1 MTLPQR
7 RRLAV
12 TTSCTWR
19 MQSPAVSTPAAD
31 ANGRLNRHAMTR
43 STRALMRYSVL
54 LPLSVALLAYAAP
67 SPAQQVASSN
77 ARSALE
83 SRAAR
88 AESVAALDSETATVR
103 AERRAEASA
112 LRARLRDGDFHVGDR
127 ITVNVAGEPTLSNT
141 YTVRSGNV
149 LEIPSVGDVS
159 LHGVLRS
166 ELHDVLLREIG
177 RYIKQPEIQ
186 VTMLVNVGILG
197 AIGRP
202 GFYGVAPDAPL
213 TDVLMTAGGPTG
225 NTDFARS
232 RIMRGTSEFA
242 NASQVR
248 RLLEENA
255 TIDQLGLQSG
265 DQIIVGE
272 RTNRWQSLPMIV
284 SIVSVLATTA
294 VLFSHR

>member
-1 MTLPQR
+1 
-7 RRLAV
+7 
-12 TTSCTWR
+12 
-19 MQSPAVSTPAAD
+19 
-31 ANGRLNRHAMTR
+31 MTR
-43 STRALMRYSVL
+43 STRAHIRPALWL
-54 LPLSVALLAYAAP
+54 ALSAALVAHAAP
-67 SPAQQVASSN
+67 SLAQQVAASSN

-88 AESVAALDSETATVR
+88 AESVAALDSEAATVR
-103 AERRAEASA
+103 AERRAEANA

-127 ITVNVAGEPTLSNT
+127 ITVNVAGEPTMSNT

-149 LEIPSVGDVS
+149 LEIPTVGEVS

-166 ELHDVLLREIG
+166 ELHDVLLHEIS

-232 RIMRGTSEFA
+232 RIMRGASEFA
-242 NASQVR
+242 SSDRVR
-248 RLLEENA
+248 GLLEANT

-272 RTNRWQSLPMIV
+272 RTNRWQSLPLIV

-294 VLFSHR
+294 VLFTHR

>member
-1 MTLPQR
+1 
-7 RRLAV
+7 
-12 TTSCTWR
+12 
-19 MQSPAVSTPAAD
+19 
-31 ANGRLNRHAMTR
+31 
-43 STRALMRYSVL
+43 MRYSVWSV
-54 LPLSVALLAYAAP
+54 LSVALLAYAAP
-67 SPAQQVASSN
+67 SSAQQVASSN
-77 ARSALE
+77 ARNALE

-88 AESVAALDSETATVR
+88 AESVAALDSETAAVR

-127 ITVNVAGEPTLSNT
+127 ITVNVTGEPTMSNT

-149 LEIPSVGDVS
+149 LEIPSVGEIS

-166 ELHDVLLREIG
+166 ELHDVLQREIG

-202 GFYGVAPDAPL
+202 GFYGVAPDAAL

-232 RIMRGTSEFA
+232 RIMRGASEFA
-242 NASQVR
+242 SADKVR
-248 RLLEENA
+248 RLLEENM

-265 DQIIVGE
+265 DQIVIGE
-272 RTNRWQSLPMIV
+272 RTNRWQSLPLVV

>member
-1 MTLPQR
+1 
-7 RRLAV
+7 
-12 TTSCTWR
+12 
-19 MQSPAVSTPAAD
+19 
-31 ANGRLNRHAMTR
+31 MTR
-43 STRALMRYSVL
+43 STRALMRYSVW
-54 LPLSVALLAYAAP
+54 LPLSVALLAYAA
-67 SPAQQVASSN
+67 SASAQQVASSN

-88 AESVAALDSETATVR
+88 AESVAALDSEAATVR

-166 ELHDVLLREIG
+166 ELHDVLQREIG
-177 RYIKQPEIQ
+177 RFIKQPEIQ
-186 VTMLVNVGILG
+186 VTMLVSVGILG

-232 RIMRGTSEFA
+232 RIMRGASEFA
-242 NASQVR
+242 SADQVR

-272 RTNRWQSLPMIV
+272 RTNRWQSLPLIV
-284 SIVSVLATTA
+284 SVVSVLATTA

>member
-1 MTLPQR
+1 MRT
-7 RRLAV
+7 A
-12 TTSCTWR
+12 T
-19 MQSPAVSTPAAD
+19 
-31 ANGRLNRHAMTR
+31 AMTR
-43 STRALMRYSVL
+43 STRALNRCTISL
-54 LPLSVALLAYAAP
+54 SLSVALFVPAA
-67 SPAQQVASSN
+67 SSSGQQVIGSN

-88 AESVAALDSETATVR
+88 AESVAALDSEPGTVR
-103 AERRAEASA
+103 AERRAEASV

-127 ITVNVAGEPTLSNT
+127 ITLTVAGEPTLSNT

-149 LEIPSVGDVS
+149 LEIPSVGEVS
-159 LHGVLRS
+159 LRGVLRD
-166 ELHDVLLREIG
+166 ELRDVLLREVA
-177 RYIKQPEIQ
+177 RYIKQPDIQ

-202 GFYGVAPDAPL
+202 GFYGVAPDAAL

-225 NTDFARS
+225 NTDLSRS

-242 NASQVR
+242 SGGMVR

-272 RTNRWQSLPMIV
+272 RTNRWQSLPLIASV
-284 SIVSVLATTA
+284 VSVLATTA

>member
-1 MTLPQR
+1 
-7 RRLAV
+7 
-12 TTSCTWR
+12 
-19 MQSPAVSTPAAD
+19 
-31 ANGRLNRHAMTR
+31 MTR
-43 STRALMRYSVL
+43 STRTPKRHPIWLS
-54 LPLSVALLAYAAP
+54 LSVALLAYAAP
-67 SPAQQVASSN
+67 SSGQQVANSS

-83 SRAAR
+83 LRAAR
-88 AESVAALDSETATVR
+88 AESVAALDSEAATVR
-103 AERRAEASA
+103 AERRAEANA
-112 LRARLRDGDFHVGDR
+112 LRARLREGDFHVGDR
-127 ITVNVAGEPTLSNT
+127 ITVSVAGEPTMSNT

-149 LEIPSVGDVS
+149 LEIPAVGEIS

-186 VTMLVNVGILG
+186 VTMLVKVGILG

-202 GFYGVAPDAPL
+202 GFYGVAPDAAL
-213 TDVLMTAGGPTG
+213 TDVVMTAGGPTG
-225 NTDFARS
+225 TTDFARS
-232 RIMRGTSEFA
+232 RIMRGASEFA
-242 NASQVR
+242 SADRVR

-272 RTNRWQSLPMIV
+272 RTNRWQSLPLIV
-284 SIVSVLATTA
+284 SVVSVLATTA

>member
-1 MTLPQR
+1 
-7 RRLAV
+7 
-12 TTSCTWR
+12 
-19 MQSPAVSTPAAD
+19 MQTAT
-31 ANGRLNRHAMTR
+31 AMTR
-43 STRALMRYSVL
+43 STRTLIRHTISFS
-54 LPLSVALLAYAAP
+54 LSVALLVPAA
-67 SPAQQVASSN
+67 SSSGQQVVGSN

-83 SRAAR
+83 TRAAR
-88 AESVAALDSETATVR
+88 AESVAALDSETSTVR

-149 LEIPSVGDVS
+149 LEIPSIGEVA
-159 LHGVLRS
+159 LHGVLRD
-166 ELHDVLLREIG
+166 ELHDVLLREIA

-186 VTMLVNVGILG
+186 VTTLVNVGILG

-202 GFYGVAPDAPL
+202 GFYGVAPDAAL

-225 NTDFARS
+225 NTDLARS
-232 RIMRGTSEFA
+232 RIMRGASEFA
-242 NASQVR
+242 NAAMVR

-272 RTNRWQSLPMIV
+272 RTNRWQNLPVIV
-284 SIVSVLATTA
+284 SVVSVLATTA